1 MYIHYLTINNNQIE
15 IIKKVANEYIDKKLD
30 RLNDDERF
38 AQRFN
43 LAKMAENIEC
53 ELVNKRSHVF
63 TITKEQTIDVIT
75 KECENMLRKLVEERG
90 I

>member
-1 MYIHYLTINNNQIE
+1 MYIHYLTMNNNQIE

-30 RLNDDERF
+30 ILQDGEKF
-38 AQRFN
+38 TQRFN
-43 LAKMAENIEC
+43 LARMAENIEC
-53 ELVNKRSHVF
+53 ELVNKRSHMF
-63 TITKEQTIDVIT
+63 KITKEQTIDVIT